1 MCLLPPATYRN
12 YASNVS
18 LWFDLGSTDEQRLK
32 AIQVAVGRAVYT
44 MVKDTCLAGR
54 SAKSLSMEARNR
66 LVAFLCTFLGGPA
79 LTEKRCNFSDSS
91 TGKQLLTL
99 DELYSHMHLVHQQ

>member
-1 MCLLPPATYRN
+1 MKCKSPSTPQHDLLTAFTPFLLLPPC
-12 YASNVS
+12 
-18 LWFDLGSTDEQRLK
+18 
-32 AIQVAVGRAVYT
+32 QVAVGRTVYT

-79 LTEKRCNFSDSS
+79 LTKKRCKFSDPS

-99 DELYSHMHLVHQQ
+99 NELYSHMHLVHQQ

>member
-1 MCLLPPATYRN
+1 
-12 YASNVS
+12 
-18 LWFDLGSTDEQRLK
+18 
-32 AIQVAVGRAVYT
+32 

-79 LTEKRCNFSDSS
+79 LTKKRCKFSDPS

-99 DELYSHMHLVHQQ
+99 NELYSHMHLVHQQ